1 MKKPAILLTGIFLI
15 SLCLTAISQTTA
27 VDLLAAYKGE
37 MTASAKY
44 TAFADKAAKEGYTQ
58 VAILF
63 RAIAKSESIHAAN
76 HKTVL
81 ERMGQ
86 KVDPFKPQFEVK
98 TTKENLD
105 DAIKGET
112 TEVMTMYP
120 EYITVAKNEKQ
131 MDAVKSMRW
140 AMETEKRHITYLQ
153 NALYA
158 LNGNTLAS
166 LPKFYW
172 VCPKCGNTYDVAV
185 PESLCSFC
193 STASSRFIKIV

>member
-1 MKKPAILLTGIFLI
+1 MKKLVFLFTGLFFFLI
-15 SLCLTAISQTTA
+15 STVVISQTTIA
-27 VDLLAAYKGE
+27 NLQAAYKGE
-37 MTASAKY
+37 ATASAKY
-44 TAFADKAAKEGYTQ
+44 TAFADKAAKEGMSQ
-58 VAILF
+58 VAVLF
-63 RAIAKSESIHAAN
+63 RALAKSESIHAAN
-76 HKTVL
+76 HKTVI

-86 KVDPFKPQFEVK
+86 KVDPVKPEITVK
-98 TTKENLD
+98 STKENLD

-120 EYITVAKNEKQ
+120 EYITVAKNEKA

-140 AMETEKRHITYLQ
+140 AMETEKRHIIYLQ

-172 VCPKCGNTYDVAV
+172 VCPKCGNTYDVPT